1 MASHAEITESLRAF
15 QAGYNKNSRLKIMNR
30 DWDRVVLVRAG
41 DINSEHTMI
50 LKDGELSLHE
60 GKKGQ
65 ADLVVTADSETLADM
80 FYGDITP
87 TEPYMNGTLKITGS
101 EDDIVRLDFISL
113 MIWGE

>member
-1 MASHAEITESLRAF
+1 MASHAEITASLRAF
-15 QAGYNKNSRLKIMNR
+15 QSGYSKNKRLKIMNR
-30 DWDRVVLVRAG
+30 DWDRVVLVKAE
-41 DINSEHTMI
+41 DIESEHTLI
-50 LKDGELSLHE
+50 LKDGELSLME
-60 GKKGQ
+60 GNNGR
-65 ADLVVTADSETLADM
+65 ADLIVAADSETLADM

>member
-15 QAGYNKNSRLKIMNR
+15 VSGYAKNARLKAMNR
-30 DWDRVVLVRAG
+30 DWDRVVLVRAT
-41 DINSEHTMI
+41 DIDSTHTLI
-50 LKDGELSLHE
+50 LRAGELSLRE
-60 GKKGQ
+60 GPVEP

-87 TEPYMNGTLKITGS
+87 TEPYMNGTLKIIGS